1 MNLKQ
6 VKEIARSKGVK
17 VGKMN
22 KENIIR
28 AIQKAEGNFEC
39 FGTAQNNYCDQTECL
54 WREDCLKI

>member
-6 VKEIARSKGVK
+6 VKEIAKAKGVK

-39 FGTAQNNYCDQTECL
+39 FGTAQNNYCDQNECL
-54 WREDCLKI
+54 WREDCLK

>member
-6 VKEIARSKGVK
+6 VKEIAKSKGVK
-17 VGKMN
+17 IGKMN

-39 FGTAQNNYCDQTECL
+39 FGTAQNNYCDQNECL
-54 WREDCLKI
+54 WREDCLK

>member
-39 FGTAQNNYCDQTECL
+39 FGTAQNNYCDQYECL
-54 WREDCLKI
+54 WREDCLK